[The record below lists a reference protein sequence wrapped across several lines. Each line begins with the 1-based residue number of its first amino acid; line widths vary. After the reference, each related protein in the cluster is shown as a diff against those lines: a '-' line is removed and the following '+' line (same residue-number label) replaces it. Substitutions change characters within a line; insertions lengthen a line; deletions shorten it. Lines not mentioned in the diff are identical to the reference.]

1 MAQRVDTFTIALGGT
16 TSNSIDM
23 NGRAPVKWSIPI
35 MTGTSIAIQE
45 KNEAGDFVAV
55 YDDSETALTL
65 TGAAAARIKKTQP
78 GTFTLSG
85 EIRLVSNGTEAA
97 ERKIYCYS
105 DSFID

>member
-1 MAQRVDTFTIALGGT
+1 MAQRVDTFTIASGGT
-16 TSNSIDM
+16 TSNEIDM

-55 YDDSETALTL
+55 YDDSEIALTL
-65 TGAAAARIKKTQP
+65 TAAAAARIKHTQP
-78 GTFTLSG
+78 AIFTLTG
-85 EIRLVSNGTEAA
+85 EIRLVSNDTEVA

-105 DSFID
+105 DSYVD